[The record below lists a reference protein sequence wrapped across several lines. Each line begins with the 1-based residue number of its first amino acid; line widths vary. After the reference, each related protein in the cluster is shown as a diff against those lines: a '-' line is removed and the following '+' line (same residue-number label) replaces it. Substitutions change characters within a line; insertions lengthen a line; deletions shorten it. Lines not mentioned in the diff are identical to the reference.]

1 MKAQIFTVSS
11 LLSALLLFMA
21 VACTGSH
28 EQMQQQLVLLQ
39 QHNQQDS
46 VLTNDSLAHALAD
59 WFDDHG
65 TPNEQVLAHYLL
77 GRTHADRS
85 EAPAAIAAYHDAID
99 HADTTAADCDYA
111 QLYRVY
117 AQMGGVYYRQNLVDD
132 QLACIDKAVSYAWMA
147 CDTLAL

>member
-1 MKAQIFTVSS
+1 MKAQIFSVSS

-21 VACTGSH
+21 VACTGRH
-28 EQMQQQLVLLQ
+28 EQMQQQLALLR
-39 QHNQQDS
+39 QHNQQNS
-46 VLTNDSLAHALAD
+46 VLTNDLLAQALAD

-99 HADTTAADCDYA
+99 HADTTE
-111 QLYRVY
+111 
-117 AQMGGVYYRQNLVDD
+117 RQTGEQSRCPL
-132 QLACIDKAVSYAWMA
+132 
-147 CDTLAL
+147 TLKPAGRWALL